1 MMQDGENQNSPN
13 RFADDPE
20 RPINDT
26 YIVIW
31 MKNQIKQTRH
41 SKGREDK
48 PEETKIKNR
57 KESLRDMEGQN
68 GNV

>member
-26 YIVIW
+26 YIVI
-31 MKNQIKQTRH
+31 
-41 SKGREDK
+41 
-48 PEETKIKNR
+48 
-57 KESLRDMEGQN
+57 
-68 GNV
+68 